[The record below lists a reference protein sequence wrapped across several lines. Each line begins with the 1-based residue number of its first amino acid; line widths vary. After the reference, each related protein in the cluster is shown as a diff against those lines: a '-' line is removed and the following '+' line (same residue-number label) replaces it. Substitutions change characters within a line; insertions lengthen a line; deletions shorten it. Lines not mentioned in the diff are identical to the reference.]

1 MRTPILAAGLTHL
14 AHALFIVMACGV
26 LISVP
31 ALAWQQASGSLG
43 PQHILAC
50 LVFATAAGLA
60 AFAFRASLA
69 NAVQALIART
79 ANIPQRNW
87 LIGVVASGLALRA
100 AWAIAFPAGTSS
112 DGAIYLALAH
122 KLAAGET
129 YFIAGGHAYWPPGYP
144 IFLTPWLLLP
154 LPNTAIALLSN
165 FLLFALTSVALWHL
179 ADRVAGQQ
187 AARLATLLL
196 AVWPNYLANSVTAEK
211 ENLLIFLLPAILL
224 LYTQRSGTLW
234 PRLGA
239 GVLLGFAALVQ
250 PSLLLFPSV
259 LLCYELLRQRPWRYA
274 LASLAVLALGM
285 ALVITPWS
293 VRNHKVFGEF
303 LLISSNGGENLYR
316 ANNPLATG
324 GYTKHGEVDLDHLG
338 ELERSRTG
346 FALAK
351 EWIGSHP
358 REFGGL
364 MLAKQ
369 MLFLGDDSFGQYV
382 SIRLGGGNEKV
393 YLVTKLAANAF
404 WFGLWACLLAMSF
417 RGGGSSDPAL
427 HTTLLLGYA
436 YFFVLHSVFE
446 SGGKYH
452 LPPLALLAAL
462 SAVLLANAC
471 KSYRSSQKPMD
482 QALGGEPTVAPVVSA
497 GCHNS

>member
-1 MRTPILAAGLTHL
+1 MRTPILAAGLTRL
-14 AHALFIVMACGV
+14 AHALFLVMGCGV

-31 ALAWQQASGSLG
+31 ALAWQQASGALG
-43 PQHILAC
+43 LLQILVC
-50 LVFATAAGLA
+50 LVFAAATGLA
-60 AFAFRASLA
+60 AFACRASLTQ
-69 NAVQALIART
+69 AVQALVTRIE
-79 ANIPQRNW
+79 NIPPRKW
-87 LIGVVASGLALRA
+87 LIGVVAAGLALRA
-100 AWAIAFPAGTSS
+100 AWALAFPAGTSS

-122 KLAAGET
+122 KLAAGEP

-144 IFLTPWLLLP
+144 IFLAPWLLLP
-154 LPNTAIALLSN
+154 LSNTAIALLSN
-165 FLLFALTSVALWHL
+165 FLLYALTSMALWRL
-179 ADRVAGQQ
+179 ADRVSGQQ

-196 AVWPNYLANSVTAEK
+196 AIWPNYLANSVTAEK
-211 ENLLIFLLPAILL
+211 ENLLIFLLPAVLL
-224 LYTQRSGTLW
+224 LYTHSSSKLW

-239 GVLLGFAALVQ
+239 GMLLGFAALVQ

-259 LLCYELLRQRPWRYA
+259 LLCCELLQRRPWRGA
-274 LASLAVLALGM
+274 LASLAVLVLGM
-285 ALVITPWS
+285 ALVISPWS
-293 VRNHKVFGEF
+293 ARNHKVFGQF

-324 GYTKHGEVDLDHLG
+324 GYVKHGEVDLDHLG

-351 EWIGSHP
+351 EWIGGHP

-382 SIRLGGGNEKV
+382 SIRLGGGNEKL
-393 YLVTKLAANAF
+393 YLVMKLAANAF
-404 WFGLWACLLAMSF
+404 WFGLWACVLALSF
-417 RGGGSSDPAL
+417 RAGAPNAL
-427 HTTLLLGYA
+427 HTTLVLGYA

-452 LPPLALLAAL
+452 LPPLALLAAF
-462 SAVLLANAC
+462 SAVQLVKAC
-471 KSYRSSQKPMD
+471 DAYRRPQLD
-482 QALGGEPTVAPVVSA
+482 QALDGEPTVAPAVSA